1 MAAEQLKLFEDGHFT
16 PRIIGLSGPAG
27 SGKDAAFSFIQEALK
42 DKDVQR
48 DAFADRLKI
57 SAARALG
64 CTGDEEECK
73 RDMNWIKKDGYIA
86 IFDEGGNL
94 VGGISGRE
102 YLQYY
107 GTEAHRDVFGF
118 DFWVEAVL
126 PEVNPPY
133 HGRAPFDVLV
143 ITDVRFENEA
153 RAIKEC
159 GGEVWRIE
167 RETQIQESAH
177 ASEAGLPEELID
189 RTIIND
195 GTLEEFRTKV
205 EAFLDANLQ
214 EVS

>member
-1 MAAEQLKLFEDGHFT
+1 MAEQLKLFEDGHFT

-27 SGKDAAFSFIQEALK
+27 SGKDAAFGFIKDVLK

-48 DAFADRLKI
+48 DAFADRLKV

-64 CTGDEEECK
+64 VTGDTDECL
-73 RDMNWIKKDGYIA
+73 RDMNWLKKEGYIGV
-86 IFDEGGNL
+86 FDEAGNL
-94 VGGISGRE
+94 IGGITGRE

-107 GTEAHRDVFGF
+107 GTEAHRDVFGT

-126 PEVNPPY
+126 DHNAQHPY
-133 HGRAPFDVLV
+133 YGREPFDVLV
-143 ITDVRFENEA
+143 ITDVRFDNEA
-153 RAIKEC
+153 QAIRDC

-167 RETQIQESAH
+167 RETQINESAH
-177 ASEAGLPEELID
+177 ASEAGLPDDLID

-195 GTLEEFRTKV
+195 GTLEEFKAKV
-205 EAFLDANLQ
+205 ESFLDANLQ